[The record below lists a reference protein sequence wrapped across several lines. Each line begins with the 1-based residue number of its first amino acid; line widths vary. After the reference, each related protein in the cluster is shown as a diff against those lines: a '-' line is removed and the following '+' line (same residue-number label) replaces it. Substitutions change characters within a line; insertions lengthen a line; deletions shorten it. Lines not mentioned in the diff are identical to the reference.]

1 MSPFSYFVKSFPEL
15 TTLDEMLTFLLFLD
29 DFDSQLL
36 LLVLDLFLGG
46 GVCLLL
52 KFQITLVH
60 KSVNAHVIPILK
72 WSSDLFIKR
81 VEVFSLI
88 PRLCRPRPRWIR

>member
-15 TTLDEMLTFLLFLD
+15 TILDEMLTFLLLLE

-52 KFQITLVH
+52 KFQITL
-60 KSVNAHVIPILK
+60 KFERQKINTTRLTYP
-72 WSSDLFIKR
+72 
-81 VEVFSLI
+81 EVDF
-88 PRLCRPRPRWIR
+88 

>member
-15 TTLDEMLTFLLFLD
+15 TTLDEMLTFLLLLE

-52 KFQITLVH
+52 KFQITL
-60 KSVNAHVIPILK
+60 KFERQKVNKTRLTYP
-72 WSSDLFIKR
+72 
-81 VEVFSLI
+81 EVDF
-88 PRLCRPRPRWIR
+88 